1 MEGLLQPMHLI
12 FLLGIVLLIFG
23 PRRLPEIGQGLGK
36 GIRGFQEALRGIR
49 GKPAAFRTLYET
61 HKRRAFSVC
70 LRMTGNPSE
79 AEELTQDAFLLV
91 FRKIHTF
98 RGESEFST
106 WLHRVVVNVALA
118 HLRKKRIQQVPLD
131 ATDPSQEEP
140 VRREFGEDD
149 RRLSGTADRLRLARA
164 VRGLARGYRTVFV
177 LHDVEGYDHA
187 EIARMTNWTVGNSK
201 SQLHKARLRLRQRL
215 RLERDKTHSAEP
227 RRAGPG
233 PTQASRPAPLK
244 AIPAKAF
251 GGL

>member
-1 MEGLLQPMHLI
+1 MDISRAELKDSPKADWLASAQ
-12 FLLGIVLLIFG
+12 
-23 PRRLPEIGQGLGK
+23 
-36 GIRGFQEALRGIR
+36 RGDE
-49 GKPAAFRTLYET
+49 AAFQTLYET
-61 HKRRAFSVC
+61 HKRRAFSLC
-70 LRMTGNPSE
+70 LRMTGNPAE

-91 FRKIHTF
+91 FRKVHTF

-106 WLHRVVVNVALA
+106 WLHRLVVNVALA

-131 ATDPSQEEP
+131 AMDPSQEEP

-149 RRLSGTADRLRLARA
+149 RRLSGTADRISLARA
-164 VRGLARGYRTVFV
+164 IRGLARGYRTVFV

-187 EIARMTNWTVGNSK
+187 EIARMMNWTVGNSK

-215 RLERDKTHSAEP
+215 RLEWDKTLSPGP

-233 PTQASRPAPLK
+233 RPRAPRLAPLS

-251 GGL
+251 AGL